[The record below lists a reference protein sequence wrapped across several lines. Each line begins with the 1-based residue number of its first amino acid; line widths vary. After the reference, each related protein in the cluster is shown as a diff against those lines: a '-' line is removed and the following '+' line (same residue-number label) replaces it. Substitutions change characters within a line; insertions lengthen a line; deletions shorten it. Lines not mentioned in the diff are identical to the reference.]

1 MAKAG
6 WLTFAVC
13 LLAIV
18 WLTAPRATFAGEAP
32 AKSEHQAAPEG
43 KGEGAKQ
50 DHGKGD
56 HGKDD
61 HGKGEGAAAR
71 DPNSPQPKAS
81 ESDRTDAHA
90 DTRTDTHLDTDAPR
104 LPPRRDDDRS
114 QRVKPKAFPDGTARL
129 HHAPA
134 AAPVLAPVARN
145 AIGVIIPP
153 REALPHSD
161 AHAGVQLHLPA
172 QAPAASLTV
181 APLAAA
187 KALLG
192 PGTSRMPHAIVAPSI
207 TVPTGRGGA
216 ISGTGLPH
224 HGTGPS
230 QIGGPAKSVAVISG
244 TAIRAKR

>member
-1 MAKAG
+1 
-6 WLTFAVC
+6 
-13 LLAIV
+13 
-18 WLTAPRATFAGEAP
+18 
-32 AKSEHQAAPEG
+32 
-43 KGEGAKQ
+43 
-50 DHGKGD
+50 
-56 HGKDD
+56 
-61 HGKGEGAAAR
+61 
-71 DPNSPQPKAS
+71 
-81 ESDRTDAHA
+81 
-90 DTRTDTHLDTDAPR
+90 
-104 LPPRRDDDRS
+104 
-114 QRVKPKAFPDGTARL
+114 
-129 HHAPA
+129 
-134 AAPVLAPVARN
+134 
-145 AIGVIIPP
+145 VIIAP